1 MEGEPTEDSDV
12 EGEPEFVIPEKCDN
26 AKAGSLAQAVEIEL
40 DLKHIPDDPVHV
52 VGLLERILA
61 SWTWTQ

>member
-1 MEGEPTEDSDV
+1 MHERS
-12 EGEPEFVIPEKCDN
+12 
-26 AKAGSLAQAVEIEL
+26 GSLAQAVEIEL
-40 DLKHIPDDPVHV
+40 DLNHIPDDPVHV